1 MTPIIPGIKDF
12 PDLRLRYDAEMNT
25 VKSSNF
31 NGCSS
36 CQKNQK
42 YMEITQKYIRLVKEA
57 QARNN
62 NPKSG

>member
-12 PDLRLRYDAEMNT
+12 PDLRLRYDAEMNH
-25 VKSSNF
+25 VKSSSF

-42 YMEITQKYIRLVKEA
+42 YMEITQKYIRLVKES